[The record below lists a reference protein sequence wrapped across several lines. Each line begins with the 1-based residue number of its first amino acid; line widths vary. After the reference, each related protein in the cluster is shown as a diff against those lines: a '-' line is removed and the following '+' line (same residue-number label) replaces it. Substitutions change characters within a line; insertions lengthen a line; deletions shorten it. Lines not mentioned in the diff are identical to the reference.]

1 MSFASPSRRS
11 AAPIGN
17 GNVLLNKYL
26 KMMGEIP
33 LLTRDDEVE
42 VARRIDA
49 GGPDSEIAKA
59 TLVNANLRLVVSI
72 AKQYTY
78 RGIPL
83 SDLIQ
88 EGNIGL
94 MKATEKFDHTRGF
107 KFSTYASWWI
117 RQSII
122 RAVESQCR
130 TIRIPIYKLEVVN
143 KVHQTQKQ
151 LFQEFGREPTLEE
164 VAMRLEMDID
174 KLEALMR
181 LTREP
186 ISLDAPVSEDSDS
199 TVGEFVE
206 NPNAEKP
213 SDALEEAAL
222 REEIEQVLA
231 SLTPREEKVVR
242 MRYGIGEPL
251 AYSLEEIGAQF
262 CLTRERIR
270 QIEIKAIRK
279 LRHHRRR
286 GHLETFIG

>member
-17 GNVLLNKYL
+17 GNILLNKYL

-49 GGPDSEIAKA
+49 GGPDAEIAKA

-143 KVHQTQKQ
+143 KVHQMQKC

-164 VAMRLEMDID
+164 VAVRLEMDID
-174 KLEALMR
+174 KLEGLMK

-186 ISLDAPVSEDSDS
+186 ISLDAPVSEDSES

-222 REEIEQVLA
+222 RDEIEQVLA

-242 MRYGIGEPL
+242 MRYGIGEPI

-286 GHLETFIG
+286 GHLETFIS